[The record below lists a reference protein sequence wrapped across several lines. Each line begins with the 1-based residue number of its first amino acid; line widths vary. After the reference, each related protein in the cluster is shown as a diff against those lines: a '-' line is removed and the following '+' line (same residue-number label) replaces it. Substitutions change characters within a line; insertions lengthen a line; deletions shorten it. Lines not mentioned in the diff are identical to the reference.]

1 MRLFIA
7 EKPSLGR
14 AIAAGLGDAEKR
26 NGYIECGQ
34 NVVTWCFGHLLEMD
48 KPEEYDEKYRTWKK
62 EDLPI
67 LPNSFNASV
76 RKESAAQLKIIGKLL
91 QDAER
96 VVNAGDPDREGQ
108 LLVDEVLEYHNYA
121 GSCER
126 IWLAALDDKSVKKA
140 LSSMTDNN
148 DYIGL
153 RDAARARSQADWLVG
168 INCTRAMTLIGRDAG
183 SHGVL
188 SLGRVQTP
196 TLALVVNRDLV
207 IENFKPHPYF
217 TLHVEILHETG
228 RFTGTFQPLD
238 TQKGLDDQGRLINP
252 DEAFRI
258 KKEVS
263 GQTGKVIESVTE
275 KKKKNPP
282 LPHCLSSLQKAAS
295 SKLGMGAKQVLDAA
309 QALYEKKLTTYPRS
323 DCRYLP
329 EEQFD
334 EAGSVLAVLASLPG
348 LEQVAENT
356 DSSIKSAAYNTKKV
370 TAHHAIIP
378 TGETPSNLSGDESA
392 LYHMIAQSFCIQFY
406 AAMEFEAQK
415 ILTGINNTVW
425 KSTGR
430 KILNPGWTAF
440 IKEEKSDAEKAEKNE
455 EQDLPIVHEG
465 DGITAA
471 DVEIK
476 SKKTK
481 PPARFTEGM
490 LIEAMANIHRFI
502 ENTDAKKTLKE
513 NEGIGTEA
521 TRAGIIETLK
531 ARHLLALQKKNIT
544 STDLGRQLVK
554 MAPEVLTDPVTT
566 AQWESRLS
574 AIADGKESLSGFMTD
589 QTIQVPEL
597 IKAIFALQLD
607 PLPGTHLCP
616 ECGQPLRRQKSKK
629 GSWYWGCFNQQG
641 HAKPVFLNDKNGKP
655 DLTPKKKI
663 EVSKHKCQACG
674 KPLVKRE
681 SKKKGKG
688 GKKNYW
694 WGCSGFPECRQT
706 YFDDNGKPQFKD
718 KKGE

>member
-14 AIAAGLGDAEKR
+14 AIAAGLGQAEKR
-26 NGYIECGQ
+26 NGYIECGPDI
-34 NVVTWCFGHLLEMD
+34 VTWCFGHLLEMD
-48 KPEEYDEKYRTWKK
+48 QPEAYDEKYKAWKK

-67 LPNSFNASV
+67 LPRTFNASV
-76 RKESAAQLKIIGKLL
+76 RKDAAAQMKIIGKLL
-91 QDAER
+91 QDAEC

-148 DYIGL
+148 DYTGL

-168 INCTRAMTLIGRDAG
+168 MNCTRAMTLKGRDAG
-183 SHGVL
+183 SQGVL

-217 TLHVEILHETG
+217 TLHVKILHEAGT
-228 RFTGTFQPLD
+228 FTGTFQPLD
-238 TQKGLDDQGRLINP
+238 TQKGLDDQGRLTNP

-263 GQTGKVIESVTE
+263 GQAGKIIEAVTE

-282 LPHCLSSLQKAAS
+282 LPHCLSSLQKTAS
-295 SKLGMGAKQVLDAA
+295 AKLGMGAKQVLDVA

-329 EEQFD
+329 EEQFQ
-334 EAGSVLAVLASLPG
+334 EAGNILAALANRPG
-348 LEQVAENT
+348 LEQLAENT
-356 DSSIKSAAYNTKKV
+356 DSSIKSAAYDTKKV

-378 TGETPSNLSGDESA
+378 TGETPSSLSDDESA
-392 LYHMIAQSFCIQFY
+392 LYRMIAQSFCIQFY

-430 KILNPGWTAF
+430 TILNPGWTAF
-440 IKEEKSDAEKAEKNE
+440 IREQEDEAAED
-455 EQDLPIVHEG
+455 QILPGVHQN

-471 DVEIK
+471 QVDIK
-476 SKKTK
+476 PQKTK
-481 PPARFTEGM
+481 PPARFTEGT

-502 ENTDAKKTLKE
+502 EDTEAKKTLKE

-531 ARHLLALQKKNIT
+531 ARHLLELQKKNII

-554 MAPEVLTDPVTT
+554 MAPGILIDPVTT

-589 QTIQVPEL
+589 QASQVPEL
-597 IKAIFALQLD
+597 VRAIFALQLA

-616 ECGQPLRRQKSKK
+616 ECGRPLRRQKSQK
-629 GSWYWGCFNQQG
+629 GSWYWGCFNQDG
-641 HAKPVFLNDKNGKP
+641 HATPVFLNDKNGKP

-663 EVSKHKCQACG
+663 ELSEHKCRACG

-681 SKKKGKG
+681 SEKKAKG

-694 WGCSGFPECRQT
+694 WGCSGFPECKER
-706 YFDDNGKPQFKD
+706 YFDDNGKPRFNN
-718 KKGE
+718 KGE

>member
-14 AIAAGLGDAEKR
+14 AIAAGLGEAEKR
-26 NGYIECGQ
+26 NGYIECGPDI
-34 NVVTWCFGHLLEMD
+34 VTWCFGHLLEMD
-48 KPEEYDEKYRTWKK
+48 QPEAYDEKYKAWKK

-67 LPNSFNASV
+67 LPNAFNASV
-76 RKESAAQLKIIGKLL
+76 RKDAAAQMKIIGKLL
-91 QDAER
+91 QDAEC

-108 LLVDEVLEYHNYA
+108 LLVDEVLEYHDYA

-148 DYIGL
+148 DYTGL

-168 INCTRAMTLIGRDAG
+168 MNCTRAMTLVGRDAG
-183 SHGVL
+183 NQGVL

-196 TLALVVNRDLV
+196 TLALVVNRDLA

-217 TLHVEILHETG
+217 SHHVEILHDAGT
-228 RFTGTFQPLD
+228 FTGTFQPLD

-263 GQTGKVIESVTE
+263 GQAGKIIEAVTE

-295 SKLGMGAKQVLDAA
+295 AKLGMGAKQVLDVA

-329 EEQFD
+329 DEQFD
-334 EAGSVLAVLASLPG
+334 EAGSVLAALANLPV
-348 LEQVAENT
+348 LEQIAGNT
-356 DSSIKSAAYNTKKV
+356 DCLIKSAAYDTKKV

-378 TGETPSNLSGDESA
+378 TGETPSNLSDDESA
-392 LYHMIAQSFCIQFY
+392 LYRMIAQSFCIQFY

-430 KILNPGWTAF
+430 TILNPGWTAF
-440 IKEEKSDAEKAEKNE
+440 IREQEDEDAED
-455 EQDLPIVHEG
+455 QVLPGVHQN

-471 DVEIK
+471 QVDIK
-476 SKKTK
+476 SQKTK
-481 PPARFTEGM
+481 PPARFTEGT

-502 ENTDAKKTLKE
+502 EDAEAKKTLKE

-531 ARHLLALQKKNIT
+531 ARHLLELQKKNII

-566 AQWESRLS
+566 AKWESRLS

-597 IKAIFALQLD
+597 VKAIFALQLA

-616 ECGQPLRRQKSKK
+616 ECGRPLRRQKSQK
-629 GSWYWGCFNQQG
+629 GSWYWGCFNQDG
-641 HAKPVFLNDKNGKP
+641 HATPVFLNDKNGKP

-663 EVSKHKCQACG
+663 ELSEHKCRACG

-681 SKKKGKG
+681 SEKKAKG

-694 WGCSGFPECRQT
+694 WGCSGFPECKER
-706 YFDDNGKPQFKD
+706 YFDDNGKPRFNN
-718 KKGE
+718 KGE

>member
-1 MRLFIA
+1 MKLFIA

-34 NVVTWCFGHLLEMD
+34 NVVTWCFGHLLEMNQ
-48 KPEEYDEKYRTWKK
+48 PEAYDERYKVWKK

-67 LPNSFNASV
+67 LPNFFQTSV
-76 RKESAAQLKIIGKLL
+76 RKDAAAQMKIIGKLL
-91 QDAER
+91 RDAES

-108 LLVDEVLEYHNYA
+108 LLVDEVLEYHDYT

-140 LSSMTDNN
+140 LASMTGNN
-148 DYIGL
+148 DYTGL

-168 INCTRAMTLIGRDAG
+168 MNCTRAMTLKGRDAG
-183 SHGVL
+183 SQGVL

-196 TLALVVNRDLV
+196 TLALVVNRDLA

-217 TLHVEILHETG
+217 TLHVEILHEAGT
-228 RFTGTFQPLD
+228 FTGTFQPLD

-252 DEAFRI
+252 DETYRI

-263 GQTGKVIESVTE
+263 GQAGKIIEAVTE

-295 SKLGMGAKQVLDAA
+295 SKLGMGAKQVLDVA

-334 EAGSVLAVLASLPG
+334 EAGSVLTVLSNLPG

-378 TGETPSNLSGDESA
+378 TGEIPSNLSADESA
-392 LYHMIAQSFCIQFY
+392 LYRMIAQSFCIQFY

-415 ILTGINNTVW
+415 ILTGINHTVW

-440 IKEEKSDAEKAEKNE
+440 IKE
-455 EQDLPIVHEG
+455 QDDETASNQVLPEVHQ
-465 DGITAA
+465 DDDITAA
-471 DVEIK
+471 QVDIK
-476 SKKTK
+476 SQKTK
-481 PPARFTEGM
+481 PPARFTEGT
-490 LIEAMANIHRFI
+490 LIEAMANVHKFI
-502 ENTDAKKTLKE
+502 EDTEAKKTLKE

-531 ARHLLALQKKNIT
+531 ARQLLELQQKNII

-554 MAPEVLTDPVTT
+554 MAPGVLTDPVTT

-589 QTIQVPEL
+589 QTNQVPEL
-597 IKAIFALQLD
+597 VKAIFALQLETFAGN
-607 PLPGTHLCP
+607 PSLPGMRPTLTQAKKQKRVVVL
-616 ECGQPLRRQKSKK
+616 GVFQP
-629 GSWYWGCFNQQG
+629 GG
-641 HAKPVFLNDKNGKP
+641 A
-655 DLTPKKKI
+655 
-663 EVSKHKCQACG
+663 CQTCI
-674 KPLVKRE
+674 
-681 SKKKGKG
+681 
-688 GKKNYW
+688 
-694 WGCSGFPECRQT
+694 
-706 YFDDNGKPQFKD
+706 PQ
-718 KKGE
+718 

>member
-14 AIAAGLGDAEKR
+14 AIAHGLG
-26 NGYIECGQ
+26 GGQSIHGCIECGQ
-34 NVVTWCFGHLLEMD
+34 DIVTWCFGHLLEMD
-48 KPEEYDEKYRTWKK
+48 KPESYDEKYKVWKK

-67 LPNSFNASV
+67 LPNFFNASV

-121 GSCER
+121 GSCQR

-140 LSSMTDNN
+140 LASMTDNN

-168 INCTRAMTLIGRDAG
+168 MNCTRAMTLVGRDAG
-183 SHGVL
+183 SQGVL

-196 TLALVVNRDLV
+196 TLALVVNRDLA

-217 TLHVEILHETG
+217 TLHVEIIHDAG
-228 RFTGTFQPLD
+228 SFTGTFQPLD

-263 GQTGKVIESVTE
+263 GQAGKIIEAVTE

-295 SKLGMGAKQVLDAA
+295 AKLGMGAKQVLDVA

-329 EEQFD
+329 DEQFQ
-334 EAGSVLAVLASLPG
+334 EAGNILAALANLPG
-348 LEQVAENT
+348 LEQLAENT
-356 DSSIKSAAYNTKKV
+356 DSSIKSAAYDTKKV

-378 TGETPSNLSGDESA
+378 TGETPSTLSDDESA
-392 LYHMIAQSFCIQFY
+392 LYRMIAQSFCIQFY

-430 KILNPGWTAF
+430 TILNPGWTAF
-440 IKEEKSDAEKAEKNE
+440 IREQEDEAAED
-455 EQDLPIVHEG
+455 QVLPGVHQN
-465 DGITAA
+465 DNVTAA
-471 DVEIK
+471 QVDIK
-476 SKKTK
+476 SQKTK
-481 PPARFTEGM
+481 PPARFTEGT

-502 ENTDAKKTLKE
+502 EDAEAKKTLKE

-531 ARHLLALQKKNIT
+531 ARHLLELQKKNII

-566 AQWESRLS
+566 AKWESRLS

-597 IKAIFALQLD
+597 VKAIFGLQLA

-616 ECGQPLRRQKSKK
+616 ECGRPLRRQKSQK
-629 GSWYWGCFNQQG
+629 GSWYWGCFNQDG
-641 HAKPVFLNDKNGKP
+641 HATPVFLNDKNGKP

-663 EVSKHKCQACG
+663 ELSEHKCRACG

-688 GKKNYW
+688 GRKNYW
-694 WGCSGFPECRQT
+694 WGCSGFPECKER
-706 YFDDNGKPQFKD
+706 YFDDNGKPRFNN
-718 KKGE
+718 KGE

>member
-14 AIAAGLGDAEKR
+14 AIAAGLGNVEKR

-34 NVVTWCFGHLLEMD
+34 NIVTWCFGHLLEMD
-48 KPEEYDEKYRTWKK
+48 QPEAYDEKYKAWKK

-67 LPNSFNASV
+67 LPGTFNASV
-76 RKESAAQLKIIGKLL
+76 RKDAAAQMKIIGRLL
-91 QDAER
+91 RDAES

-140 LSSMTDNN
+140 LSSMTNNN
-148 DYIGL
+148 DYTGL

-168 INCTRAMTLIGRDAG
+168 MNCTRAMTLKGRDAG
-183 SHGVL
+183 SQGVL

-196 TLALVVNRDLV
+196 TLALVVNRDLA

-217 TLHVEILHETG
+217 TLHVEILHDAGT
-228 RFTGTFQPLD
+228 FTGTFQPFD
-238 TQKGLDDQGRLINP
+238 TQKGIDDQGRLIDI
-252 DEAFRI
+252 DEAHRI

-263 GQTGKVIESVTE
+263 GQPGKILEAHKE
-275 KKKKNPP
+275 KKKKKPP

-295 SKLGMGAKQVLDAA
+295 SKLGMGAKKVLDVA

-329 EEQFD
+329 EEQFQ
-334 EAGSVLAVLASLPG
+334 EAGNILTALSNLPG
-348 LEQVAENT
+348 LEQIAENA
-356 DSSIKSAAYNTKKV
+356 DSSIKGAVYNTKKI

-378 TGETPSNLSGDESA
+378 TGEIPSNLSDDESL
-392 LYHMIAQSFCIQFY
+392 LYLMVAQSFCIQFY
-406 AAMEFEAQK
+406 ADMEFEAQK
-415 ILTGINNTVW
+415 ILTGINHTVW

-430 KILNPGWTAF
+430 TILNPGWTAF
-440 IKEEKSDAEKAEKNE
+440 MKEGKSDAENSE
-455 EQDLPIVHEG
+455 EQALPDVHDG
-465 DGITAA
+465 DGITSGE
-471 DVEIK
+471 VEIK

-481 PPARFTEGM
+481 PPARFTEGT
-490 LIEAMANIHRFI
+490 LIEAMANVHRFI
-502 ENTDAKKTLKE
+502 GDPEAKKTLKE

-531 ARHLLALQKKNIT
+531 ARQLLELQKKNII
-544 STDLGRQLVK
+544 STDLGRKLVK
-554 MAPEVLTDPVTT
+554 MAPGILTDPVTT

-574 AIADGKESLSGFMTD
+574 AIADGNESLSGFMTD

-597 IKAIFALQLD
+597 VKAIFALQLK

-616 ECGQPLRRQKSKK
+616 ECGQPLRRQKNKK
-629 GSWYWGCFNQQG
+629 GGWYWGCFNQEG
-641 HAKPVFLNDKNGKP
+641 HARPVFLNDKNGKP
-655 DLTPKKKI
+655 DFTPKKKK
-663 EVSKHKCQACG
+663 ELSEHKCQACG

-681 SKKKGKG
+681 AKKKGKG
-688 GKKNYW
+688 GKKQYW
-694 WGCSGFPECRQT
+694 WGCSGFPNCRET
-706 YFDDNGKPQFKD
+706 YFDNNGKPKFK
-718 KKGE
+718 ETV

>member
-14 AIAAGLGDAEKR
+14 AIAAGLGEAEKR
-26 NGYIECGQ
+26 NGYIECGPDI
-34 NVVTWCFGHLLEMD
+34 VTWCFGHLLEMD
-48 KPEEYDEKYRTWKK
+48 QPEAYDEKYKAWKK

-67 LPNSFNASV
+67 LPNAFNASV
-76 RKESAAQLKIIGKLL
+76 RKDAAAQMKIIGKLL
-91 QDAER
+91 QDAEC

-108 LLVDEVLEYHNYA
+108 LLVDEVLEYHDYA
-121 GSCER
+121 GSCQR

-148 DYIGL
+148 DYTGL

-168 INCTRAMTLIGRDAG
+168 MNCTRAMTLVGRDAG
-183 SHGVL
+183 NQGVL

-196 TLALVVNRDLV
+196 TLALVVNRDLA

-217 TLHVEILHETG
+217 TLHVEILHEAGT
-228 RFTGTFQPLD
+228 FTGTFQPLD

-263 GQTGKVIESVTE
+263 GQAGKIIEAVTE

-295 SKLGMGAKQVLDAA
+295 AKLGMGAKQVLDVA

-334 EAGSVLAVLASLPG
+334 EAGRVFAVLTNVSG
-348 LEQVAENT
+348 LEQIAGNT
-356 DSSIKSAAYNTKKV
+356 DCSIKSAAYDTKKV

-378 TGETPSNLSGDESA
+378 TGETPSNLSDDESA
-392 LYHMIAQSFCIQFY
+392 LYRMIAQSFCIQFY

-430 KILNPGWTAF
+430 TILNPGWTAF
-440 IKEEKSDAEKAEKNE
+440 IREQEDEDAED
-455 EQDLPIVHEG
+455 QVLPGVHQN

-471 DVEIK
+471 QVDIK
-476 SKKTK
+476 SQKTK
-481 PPARFTEGM
+481 PPARFTEGT

-502 ENTDAKKTLKE
+502 EDAEAKKTLKE

-531 ARHLLALQKKNIT
+531 ARHLLELQKKNII

-566 AQWESRLS
+566 AKWESRLS

-589 QTIQVPEL
+589 QSIQVPEL
-597 IKAIFALQLD
+597 VKAIFALQLA

-616 ECGQPLRRQKSKK
+616 ECGRPLCRQKNPK
-629 GSWYWGCFNQQG
+629 GSWYWGCFNQDG
-641 HAKPVFLNDKNGKP
+641 HATPVFLNDKNGKP

-663 EVSKHKCQACG
+663 ELSEHKCRACG

-681 SKKKGKG
+681 SEKKAKG

-694 WGCSGFPECRQT
+694 WGCSGFPECKER
-706 YFDDNGKPQFKD
+706 YFDDNGKPRFNN
-718 KKGE
+718 KGE

>member
-1 MRLFIA
+1 MKLFIA

-34 NVVTWCFGHLLEMD
+34 NVVTWCFGHLLEMNQ
-48 KPEEYDEKYRTWKK
+48 PEAYDEKYRVWKK

-67 LPNSFNASV
+67 LPNFFQTSV
-76 RKESAAQLKIIGKLL
+76 RKDAAAQMKIIGKLL
-91 QDAER
+91 RDAES

-108 LLVDEVLEYHNYA
+108 LLVDEVLEYHDYA
-121 GSCER
+121 GFCER

-140 LSSMTDNN
+140 LASMTGNN
-148 DYIGL
+148 DYTGL

-168 INCTRAMTLIGRDAG
+168 MNCTRAMTLKGRDAG
-183 SHGVL
+183 SQGVL

-196 TLALVVNRDLV
+196 TLALVVNRDLA

-217 TLHVEILHETG
+217 TLHVEILHEAGT
-228 RFTGTFQPLD
+228 FTGTFQPLD

-252 DEAFRI
+252 DETYRI

-263 GQTGKVIESVTE
+263 GQAGKIIEAVTE

-295 SKLGMGAKQVLDAA
+295 SKLGMGAKQVLDVA

-334 EAGSVLAVLASLPG
+334 EARSVLTALSNLPG
-348 LEQVAENT
+348 LEQLAENT

-378 TGETPSNLSGDESA
+378 TGEIPSNLSADESA
-392 LYHMIAQSFCIQFY
+392 LYRMIAQSFCIQFY

-415 ILTGINNTVW
+415 ILTGINHTVW

-440 IKEEKSDAEKAEKNE
+440 IKE
-455 EQDLPIVHEG
+455 QDDKTPGNQALPEVHQ
-465 DGITAA
+465 DDDITAA
-471 DVEIK
+471 QVDIK
-476 SKKTK
+476 SQKTK
-481 PPARFTEGM
+481 PPARFTEGT
-490 LIEAMANIHRFI
+490 LIEAMANVHKFI
-502 ENTDAKKTLKE
+502 EDTEAKKTLKE

-531 ARHLLALQKKNIT
+531 ARHLLELQKKNII

-554 MAPEVLTDPVTT
+554 MAPGVLTDPVTT

-574 AIADGKESLSGFMTD
+574 AIADDKESLSGFMKD
-589 QTIQVPEL
+589 QTNQVPEL
-597 IKAIFALQLD
+597 VKAIFALQLA

-629 GSWYWGCFNQQG
+629 GSWYWGCFNQKG

-663 EVSKHKCQACG
+663 ELSEHKCQACG

-688 GKKNYW
+688 GKTNYW

-706 YFDDNGKPQFKD
+706 YFDDNGKPRFKD

>member
-14 AIAAGLGDAEKR
+14 AIAAGLGEAEKR
-26 NGYIECGQ
+26 NGYIECGPDI
-34 NVVTWCFGHLLEMD
+34 VTWCFGHLLEMD
-48 KPEEYDEKYRTWKK
+48 QPEAYDEKYKTWKK

-67 LPNSFNASV
+67 LPNAFNASV
-76 RKESAAQLKIIGKLL
+76 RKDAAAQMKIIGKLL
-91 QDAER
+91 QDAEC

-108 LLVDEVLEYHNYA
+108 LLVDEVLEYHDYA
-121 GSCER
+121 GSCQR

-148 DYIGL
+148 DYTGL

-168 INCTRAMTLIGRDAG
+168 MNCTRAMTLKGRDAG
-183 SHGVL
+183 NQGVL

-207 IENFKPHPYF
+207 VENFKPHPYF
-217 TLHVEILHETG
+217 SLYVEIIHDAG
-228 RFTGTFQPLD
+228 SFTGTFQPLD
-238 TQKGLDDQGRLINP
+238 IQKGLDDQGRLINP

-263 GQTGKVIESVTE
+263 GQAGKIIEAVTE

-295 SKLGMGAKQVLDAA
+295 AKLGMGAKQVLDVA

-334 EAGSVLAVLASLPG
+334 EAGSVLAALANLPG
-348 LEQVAENT
+348 LEQLAENT
-356 DSSIKSAAYNTKKV
+356 DSSIKSAAYDTKKV

-378 TGETPSNLSGDESA
+378 TGETPSNLSDDEYA
-392 LYHMIAQSFCIQFY
+392 LYRMIAQSFCIQFY

-430 KILNPGWTAF
+430 TILNPGWTAF
-440 IKEEKSDAEKAEKNE
+440 IREQEDEDAED
-455 EQDLPIVHEG
+455 QVLPGVHQN

-471 DVEIK
+471 QVDIK
-476 SKKTK
+476 SQKTK
-481 PPARFTEGM
+481 PPARFTEGT

-502 ENTDAKKTLKE
+502 EDAEAKKTLKE

-531 ARHLLALQKKNIT
+531 ARHLLELQKKNII

-566 AQWESRLS
+566 AKWESRLS

-597 IKAIFALQLD
+597 VKAIFALQLN
-607 PLPGTHLCP
+607 PLPGTHFCP
-616 ECGQPLRRQKSKK
+616 ECGRPLRRQKSQK
-629 GSWYWGCFNQQG
+629 GSWYWGCFNQDG
-641 HAKPVFLNDKNGKP
+641 HATPVFLNDKNGKP
-655 DLTPKKKI
+655 DLTPKKEI
-663 EVSKHKCQACG
+663 ELSEHKCQACG

-688 GKKNYW
+688 GRKNYW
-694 WGCSGFPECRQT
+694 WGCSGFPECKER
-706 YFDDNGKPQFKD
+706 YFDDNGKPRFNN
-718 KKGE
+718 KGE

>member
-1 MRLFIA
+1 MKLFIA

-26 NGYIECGQ
+26 NGYIECGS

-48 KPEEYDEKYRTWKK
+48 QPEAYDEKYKAWKK

-67 LPNSFNASV
+67 LPDAFNASI
-76 RKESAAQLKIIGKLL
+76 RKDAAAQMKIIGRLL
-91 QDAER
+91 KDAEM

-126 IWLAALDDKSVKKA
+126 IWLSALDDKSVKKA

-148 DYIGL
+148 DYTGL

-168 INCTRAMTLIGRDAG
+168 MNCTRAMTLKGRDAG
-183 SHGVL
+183 SQGVL

-196 TLALVVNRDLV
+196 TLALVVNRDLA

-217 TLHVEILHETG
+217 ILHVEILHEAG
-228 RFTGTFQPLD
+228 PFTGTFQPLD
-238 TQKGLDDQGRLINP
+238 TQKGLDDQGRLISP
-252 DEAFRI
+252 DEAYRI

-263 GQTGKVIESVTE
+263 GQAGKILEAHKE

-295 SKLGMGAKQVLDAA
+295 SMLGMGAKQVLDVA

-334 EAGSVLAVLASLPG
+334 EAGSVLSVLANLHG
-348 LEQVAENT
+348 LEQIAGNT
-356 DSSIKSAAYNTKKV
+356 DCSIKSAAYNTKKV

-378 TGETPSNLSGDESA
+378 TGEIPSNLSDDESA
-392 LYHMIAQSFCIQFY
+392 LYRMIAQSFCIQFY
-406 AAMEFEAQK
+406 AAMEYEAQK
-415 ILTGINNTVW
+415 ILTGINHTVW

-430 KILNPGWTAF
+430 TILNPGWTAF
-440 IKEEKSDAEKAEKNE
+440 IKEEKSDAENSE
-455 EQDLPIVHEG
+455 EQTLPNVHE
-465 DGITAA
+465 DDDITAS
-471 DVEIK
+471 DIDIK
-476 SKKTK
+476 SQKTK
-481 PPARFTEGM
+481 PPARFTEGT

-502 ENTDAKKTLKE
+502 EDPEAKKTLKE

-531 ARHLLALQKKNIT
+531 ARQLLELQKKNIL

-554 MAPEVLTDPVTT
+554 MAPGILTDPVTT

-574 AIADGKESLSGFMTD
+574 AIADGSESLSGFMMD
-589 QTIQVPEL
+589 QTTQVPEL
-597 IKAIFALQLD
+597 VKAIFALQLD

-616 ECGQPLRRQKSKK
+616 ECGRPLRRQKSKK
-629 GSWYWGCFNQQG
+629 GSWYWACFNQDG

-655 DLTPKKKI
+655 DLTPKKEI
-663 EVSKHKCQACG
+663 ELSEHKCRACG

-694 WGCSGFPECRQT
+694 WGCSGFPECKQM
-706 YFDDNGKPQFKD
+706 YFDNNGKPQFTD

>member
-14 AIAAGLGDAEKR
+14 AIAQGLGGGQSG
-26 NGYIECGQ
+26 NGCIECGQ
-34 NVVTWCFGHLLEMD
+34 DVVTWCFGHLLEMD
-48 KPEEYDEKYRTWKK
+48 KPELYDEKYKVWKK

-67 LPNSFNASV
+67 LPHSFHASV
-76 RKESAAQLKIIGKLL
+76 RKKSAAQLKIIGKLL
-91 QDAER
+91 QDAEC

-108 LLVDEVLEYHNYA
+108 LLIDEVLEYHDYA

-126 IWLAALDDKSVKKA
+126 IWLAALDDKSVQKA
-140 LSSMTDNN
+140 LVSMADNN
-148 DYIGL
+148 NYTGL

-168 INCTRAMTLIGRDAG
+168 MNCTRAMTLKGRDAG
-183 SHGVL
+183 SQGVL

-217 TLHVEILHETG
+217 TLHVEILHDAGT
-228 RFTGTFQPLD
+228 FTGTFQPLD
-238 TQKGLDDQGRLINP
+238 TQKGLDDQGRLISP
-252 DEAFRI
+252 DEAYRI
-258 KKEVS
+258 KKEIS
-263 GQTGKVIESVTE
+263 GQAGKIIESVTE

-295 SKLGMGAKQVLDAA
+295 SKLGMGAKQVLDVA

-334 EAGSVLAVLASLPG
+334 DAGSVLAVLAHLPG

-378 TGETPSNLSGDESA
+378 TGEIPSSLSADESA
-392 LYHMIAQSFCIQFY
+392 LYRMIAHSFCIQFY

-415 ILTGINNTVW
+415 ILTGINHTVW

-440 IKEEKSDAEKAEKNE
+440 IKE
-455 EQDLPIVHEG
+455 QDDEIPGNQVLPEVHQ
-465 DGITAA
+465 DDDITAA
-471 DVEIK
+471 QVDIK
-476 SKKTK
+476 SQKTK
-481 PPARFTEGM
+481 PPARFTEGT
-490 LIEAMANIHRFI
+490 LIEAMANVHKFI
-502 ENTDAKKTLKE
+502 EDTEAKKTLKE

-531 ARHLLALQKKNIT
+531 ARQLLERQKKNII
-544 STDLGRQLVK
+544 STDLGRKLVK
-554 MAPEVLTDPVTT
+554 MAPGVLTDPVTT
-566 AQWESRLS
+566 VQWESRLS
-574 AIADGKESLSGFMTD
+574 AIADGEESLSGFMTD
-589 QTIQVPEL
+589 QTNQVPEL
-597 IKAIFALQLD
+597 VKAILGLQIQ

-663 EVSKHKCQACG
+663 ELSEHKCRACG

-688 GKKNYW
+688 GKKQYW
-694 WGCSGFPECRQT
+694 WGCSGFPECRET
-706 YFDDNGKPQFKD
+706 YFDNNGKPKFK
-718 KKGE
+718 ENF

>member
-14 AIAAGLGDAEKR
+14 AIAAGLGEAEKR
-26 NGYIECGQ
+26 NGYIECGPDI
-34 NVVTWCFGHLLEMD
+34 VTWCFGHLLEMD
-48 KPEEYDEKYRTWKK
+48 QPEAYDEKYKTWKK

-67 LPNSFNASV
+67 LPNAFNASV
-76 RKESAAQLKIIGKLL
+76 RKDAAAQMKIIGKLL
-91 QDAER
+91 QDAEC

-108 LLVDEVLEYHNYA
+108 LLVDEVLEYHDYA
-121 GSCER
+121 GSCQR

-148 DYIGL
+148 DYTGL

-168 INCTRAMTLIGRDAG
+168 MNCTRAMTLVGRDAG
-183 SHGVL
+183 SQGVL

-217 TLHVEILHETG
+217 SLHVEILHDAGT
-228 RFTGTFQPLD
+228 FTGTFQPLD
-238 TQKGLDDQGRLINP
+238 IQKGLDDQGRLINP

-263 GQTGKVIESVTE
+263 GQAGKIIEAVTE

-295 SKLGMGAKQVLDAA
+295 AKLGMGAKQVLDVA
-309 QALYEKKLTTYPRS
+309 QALYEKKLSTYPRS

-329 EEQFD
+329 DEQFQ
-334 EAGSVLAVLASLPG
+334 EAGNILAALANLPG
-348 LEQVAENT
+348 LEQLAENT
-356 DSSIKSAAYNTKKV
+356 DSSIKSAAYDTKKV

-378 TGETPSNLSGDESA
+378 TGETPSNLSDDESA
-392 LYHMIAQSFCIQFY
+392 LYRMIAQSFCIQFY

-430 KILNPGWTAF
+430 TILNPGWTAF
-440 IKEEKSDAEKAEKNE
+440 IREQEDEDAED
-455 EQDLPIVHEG
+455 QVLPGVHQN

-471 DVEIK
+471 QVDIK
-476 SKKTK
+476 SQKTK
-481 PPARFTEGM
+481 PPARFTEGT

-502 ENTDAKKTLKE
+502 EDAEAKKTLKE

-531 ARHLLALQKKNIT
+531 ARHLLELQKKNII

-566 AQWESRLS
+566 AKWESRLS

-589 QTIQVPEL
+589 QSIQVPEL
-597 IKAIFALQLD
+597 VKAIFALQLA

-616 ECGQPLRRQKSKK
+616 ECGRPLRRQKSQK
-629 GSWYWGCFNQQG
+629 GSWYWGCFNQDG
-641 HAKPVFLNDKNGKP
+641 HATPVFLNDKNGKP
-655 DLTPKKKI
+655 DLTPKKEI
-663 EVSKHKCQACG
+663 ELSEHKCRACG

-688 GKKNYW
+688 GRKNYW
-694 WGCSGFPECRQT
+694 WGCSGFPECKER
-706 YFDDNGKPQFKD
+706 YFDDNGKPRFNN
-718 KKGE
+718 KGE

>member
-1 MRLFIA
+1 MKLFIA

-14 AIAAGLGDAEKR
+14 AIAQGLGGGHSG
-26 NGYIECGQ
+26 NGCIECGQ
-34 NVVTWCFGHLLEMD
+34 DIVTWCFGHLLEMD
-48 KPEEYDEKYRTWKK
+48 KPESYDEKYKLWKK

-76 RKESAAQLKIIGKLL
+76 RKDAAAQMKIIGKLL
-91 QDAER
+91 QDAEM

-108 LLVDEVLEYHNYA
+108 LLVDEVLEYHDYA
-121 GSCER
+121 GFCER

-140 LSSMTDNN
+140 LTSMTDNS
-148 DYIGL
+148 DYTGL
-153 RDAARARSQADWLVG
+153 RDAARARAQADWLVG
-168 INCTRAMTLIGRDAG
+168 MNCTRAMTLKGRDAG
-183 SHGVL
+183 SQGVL

-196 TLALVVNRDLV
+196 TLALVVNRDLA

-217 TLHVEILHETG
+217 TLHVEILHEAG
-228 RFTGTFQPLD
+228 SFTGTFQPLD

-252 DEAFRI
+252 DEAYRL

-263 GQTGKVIESVTE
+263 SQTGKILEAYKE

-295 SKLGMGAKQVLDAA
+295 SKLGMGAKQVLDVA

-334 EAGSVLAVLASLPG
+334 EADSVLAALANVSG
-348 LEQVAENT
+348 FEQIAGNT
-356 DSSIKSAAYNTKKV
+356 DCSIKSAAYNTKKV

-378 TGETPSNLSGDESA
+378 TGETPSNLSADESA
-392 LYHMIAQSFCIQFY
+392 LYRMIAQIFCIQFY
-406 AAMEFEAQK
+406 AAMEYEAQK
-415 ILTGINNTVW
+415 ILTGINHTVW

-430 KILNPGWTAF
+430 NILNSGWTAF
-440 IKEEKSDAEKAEKNE
+440 IREQEDETAED
-455 EQDLPIVHEG
+455 QILPEVHQN
-465 DGITAA
+465 DGITAGQV
-471 DVEIK
+471 DIK
-476 SKKTK
+476 SQKTK
-481 PPARFTEGM
+481 PPARFTEGT

-502 ENTDAKKTLKE
+502 EDTEAKKTLKE

-531 ARHLLALQKKNIT
+531 ARQLIELQKKKII

-574 AIADGKESLSGFMTD
+574 GIADGNESLSAFMTD
-589 QTIQVPEL
+589 QTTQVPKL
-597 IKAIFALQLD
+597 VKAIFDLQLD

-616 ECGQPLRRQKSKK
+616 ECDRPLHRQKSKK
-629 GSWYWGCFNQQG
+629 GAWYWACFNQDG

-663 EVSKHKCQACG
+663 ELSEHKCRACG

-688 GKKNYW
+688 GKNNYW
-694 WGCSGFPECRQT
+694 WGCSGFPKCKQT
-706 YFDDNGKPQFKD
+706 YFDDNGKPQFTE
-718 KKGE
+718 KKENNNGF

>member
-14 AIAAGLGDAEKR
+14 AIAAGLGEAEKR
-26 NGYIECGQ
+26 NGYIECGPDI
-34 NVVTWCFGHLLEMD
+34 VTWCFGHLLEMD
-48 KPEEYDEKYRTWKK
+48 QPEAYDEKYKAWKK

-67 LPNSFNASV
+67 LPNAFNASV
-76 RKESAAQLKIIGKLL
+76 RKDAAAQMKIIGKLL
-91 QDAER
+91 QDAEC

-108 LLVDEVLEYHNYA
+108 LLVDEVLEYHDYA
-121 GSCER
+121 GSCQR

-148 DYIGL
+148 NYTGL

-168 INCTRAMTLIGRDAG
+168 MNCTRAMTLKGRDAG
-183 SHGVL
+183 SQGVL

-217 TLHVEILHETG
+217 TLHVEILHEACT
-228 RFTGTFQPLD
+228 FTGTFQPLD

-263 GQTGKVIESVTE
+263 GQAGKIIEAVTE

-295 SKLGMGAKQVLDAA
+295 AKLGMGAKQVLDVA

-329 EEQFD
+329 DEQFQ
-334 EAGSVLAVLASLPG
+334 EAGNILAALANLPG
-348 LEQVAENT
+348 LEQIAENT
-356 DSSIKSAAYNTKKV
+356 DCLIKSAAYDTKKV

-378 TGETPSNLSGDESA
+378 TGETPSNLSDDESV
-392 LYHMIAQSFCIQFY
+392 LYRMIAQSFCIQFY

-430 KILNPGWTAF
+430 TILNPGWTAF
-440 IKEEKSDAEKAEKNE
+440 IREQEDEAAED
-455 EQDLPIVHEG
+455 QVLPGVHQN
-465 DGITAA
+465 DNITAA
-471 DVEIK
+471 QVDIK
-476 SKKTK
+476 SQKTK
-481 PPARFTEGM
+481 PPARFTEGT

-502 ENTDAKKTLKE
+502 EDTEAKKTLKE

-531 ARHLLALQKKNIT
+531 ARHLLELQKKNII

-566 AQWESRLS
+566 AKWESRLS

-597 IKAIFALQLD
+597 VKAIFALQLN

-616 ECGQPLRRQKSKK
+616 ECGRPLRRQKSQK
-629 GSWYWGCFNQQG
+629 GSWYWGCFNQDG
-641 HAKPVFLNDKNGKP
+641 HATPVFFNDKNGKP

-663 EVSKHKCQACG
+663 ELSEHKCRACG

-681 SKKKGKG
+681 SEKKGKG
-688 GKKNYW
+688 GRKNYW
-694 WGCSGFPECRQT
+694 WGCSGFPECKER
-706 YFDDNGKPQFKD
+706 YFDDNGKPRFNN
-718 KKGE
+718 KGE

>member
-14 AIAAGLGDAEKR
+14 AIAAGLGDVEKR

-34 NVVTWCFGHLLEMD
+34 NVVTWCFGHLLEMNQ
-48 KPEEYDEKYRTWKK
+48 PEAYDERYKVWKK

-67 LPNSFNASV
+67 LPNFFQTSV
-76 RKESAAQLKIIGKLL
+76 RKDAAAQMKIIGKLL
-91 QDAER
+91 RDAES

-108 LLVDEVLEYHNYA
+108 LLVDEVLEYHDYT

-140 LSSMTDNN
+140 LASMTGNN
-148 DYIGL
+148 DYTGL

-168 INCTRAMTLIGRDAG
+168 MNCTRAMTLKGRDAG
-183 SHGVL
+183 SQGVL

-217 TLHVEILHETG
+217 TLHVEILHEAGT
-228 RFTGTFQPLD
+228 FTGTFQPLD
-238 TQKGLDDQGRLINP
+238 IQKGLDDQGRLISP
-252 DEAFRI
+252 DEAYRI

-263 GQTGKVIESVTE
+263 GQPGKILEAHKE

-295 SKLGMGAKQVLDAA
+295 SKLGMGAKQVLDVA

-334 EAGSVLAVLASLPG
+334 EAGSVLTALSNLPG
-348 LEQVAENT
+348 LEQLAENT

-378 TGETPSNLSGDESA
+378 TGEIPSNLSADESA
-392 LYHMIAQSFCIQFY
+392 LYRMIAQSFCIQFY

-415 ILTGINNTVW
+415 ILTGINHTVW

-440 IKEEKSDAEKAEKNE
+440 IKE
-455 EQDLPIVHEG
+455 QDDESASNQVLPQVHQ
-465 DGITAA
+465 DDDITAA
-471 DVEIK
+471 QVDIK
-476 SKKTK
+476 SQKTK
-481 PPARFTEGM
+481 PPARFTEGT
-490 LIEAMANIHRFI
+490 LIEAMANVHKFI
-502 ENTDAKKTLKE
+502 EDTEAKKTLKE

-531 ARHLLALQKKNIT
+531 ARQLIELQQKNII

-554 MAPEVLTDPVTT
+554 MAPGVLTDPVTT

-574 AIADGKESLSGFMTD
+574 AIAEGKESLSGFMTD

-597 IKAIFALQLD
+597 VKAIFALQLK

-629 GSWYWGCFNQQG
+629 GSWYWGCFNQEG

-663 EVSKHKCQACG
+663 ELSEHKCQACG

-688 GKKNYW
+688 GKTNFW

-706 YFDDNGKPQFKD
+706 YFDDNGKPRFKD

>member
-14 AIAAGLGDAEKR
+14 AIAAGLGEAEKR
-26 NGYIECGQ
+26 NGYIECGPDI
-34 NVVTWCFGHLLEMD
+34 VTWCFGHLLEMD
-48 KPEEYDEKYRTWKK
+48 QPEAYDEKYKTWKK

-67 LPNSFNASV
+67 LPNAFNASV
-76 RKESAAQLKIIGKLL
+76 RKDAAAQMKIIGKLL
-91 QDAER
+91 QDAEC

-108 LLVDEVLEYHNYA
+108 LLVDEVLEYHDYA
-121 GSCER
+121 GSCQR

-148 DYIGL
+148 DYTGL

-168 INCTRAMTLIGRDAG
+168 MNCTRAMTLKGRDACNQ
-183 SHGVL
+183 GVL

-217 TLHVEILHETG
+217 TLHVEILHEAGT
-228 RFTGTFQPLD
+228 FTGTFQPLD

-263 GQTGKVIESVTE
+263 GQAGKIIEAVTE

-295 SKLGMGAKQVLDAA
+295 AKLGMGAKQVLDVA

-334 EAGSVLAVLASLPG
+334 EAGSVFTVLTNVSG
-348 LEQVAENT
+348 LEEIAGNT
-356 DSSIKSAAYNTKKV
+356 DCLIKSAAYDTKKV

-378 TGETPSNLSGDESA
+378 TGETPSNLSDDESA
-392 LYHMIAQSFCIQFY
+392 LYRMIAQSFCIQFY

-430 KILNPGWTAF
+430 TILNPGWTAF
-440 IKEEKSDAEKAEKNE
+440 IREQEDEDAED
-455 EQDLPIVHEG
+455 QVLPGVHQN

-471 DVEIK
+471 QVDIK
-476 SKKTK
+476 SQKTK
-481 PPARFTEGM
+481 PPARFTEGT

-502 ENTDAKKTLKE
+502 EDAEAKKTLKE

-531 ARHLLALQKKNIT
+531 ARHLLELQKKNII

-566 AQWESRLS
+566 AKWESRLS

-589 QTIQVPEL
+589 QSIQVPEL
-597 IKAIFALQLD
+597 VKAIFALQLA

-616 ECGQPLRRQKSKK
+616 ECGRPLRRQKSQK
-629 GSWYWGCFNQQG
+629 GSWYWGCFNQDG
-641 HAKPVFLNDKNGKP
+641 HATPVFLNDKNGKP

-663 EVSKHKCQACG
+663 ELSEHKCRACG

-681 SKKKGKG
+681 SEKKAKG

-694 WGCSGFPECRQT
+694 WGCSGFPECKER
-706 YFDDNGKPQFKD
+706 YFDDNGKPRFNN
-718 KKGE
+718 KGE

>member
-14 AIAAGLGDAEKR
+14 AIAAGLGGAEKR

-34 NVVTWCFGHLLEMD
+34 NFVTWCFGHLLEMD
-48 KPEEYDEKYRTWKK
+48 QPEEYDEKYRTWKK

-67 LPNSFNASV
+67 LPDTFQRSV
-76 RKESAAQLKIIGKLL
+76 RKNAASQMKIIGKLL
-91 QDAER
+91 QDAES

-108 LLVDEVLEYHNYA
+108 LLVDEVLEHHNYA
-121 GSCER
+121 GFCER

-140 LSSMTDNN
+140 LASMTDNN
-148 DYIGL
+148 DYTGL

-168 INCTRAMTLIGRDAG
+168 MNCTRAMTLKGRDAG
-183 SHGVL
+183 SQGVL

-217 TLHVEILHETG
+217 TLHVEIFHEA
-228 RFTGTFQPLD
+228 GTFNGIFQPID

-252 DEAFRI
+252 NEAYRI

-263 GQTGKVIESVTE
+263 GQAGKIIEAVIE
-275 KKKKNPP
+275 KKKKSPP

-295 SKLGMGAKQVLDAA
+295 AKLGMGAKRVLDVA

-334 EAGSVLAVLASLPG
+334 EAGSVLAVLANLPG
-348 LEQVAENT
+348 LEQVAGNT

-378 TGETPSNLSGDESA
+378 TGETPSNLSDDESA
-392 LYHMIAQSFCIQFY
+392 LYRMIAQSFCIQFY
-406 AAMEFEAQK
+406 AAMEYEAQK

-425 KSTGR
+425 KSSGR

-440 IKEEKSDAEKAEKNE
+440 IKEQNSETTGD
-455 EQDLPIVHEG
+455 QVLPEVLQN
-465 DGITAA
+465 DSITVAQV
-471 DVEIK
+471 DIK
-476 SKKTK
+476 SQKTK
-481 PPARFTEGM
+481 PPARFTEGT

-502 ENTDAKKTLKE
+502 EDTEAQKTLKE

-531 ARHLLALQKKNIT
+531 TRQLLELQKKNII
-544 STDLGRQLVK
+544 STDLGRQLIK
-554 MAPEVLTDPVTT
+554 TAPGVLTDPVTT

-574 AIADGKESLSGFMTD
+574 AIADGKESLSGFMID

-597 IKAIFALQLD
+597 VKAIFDLQLN

-616 ECGQPLRRQKSKK
+616 ECGQPLRRQKNKK
-629 GSWYWGCFNQQG
+629 GAWYWGCFNQQG

-655 DLTPKKKI
+655 DLTPKEKI
-663 EVSKHKCQACG
+663 ELSENKCQACG

-681 SKKKGKG
+681 AKKKGKG
-688 GKKNYW
+688 GKKNI
-694 WGCSGFPECRQT
+694 GGAVQAFPIAGKHILTITGNPNLRRKFNESG
-706 YFDDNGKPQFKD
+706 
-718 KKGE
+718 

>member
-14 AIAAGLGDAEKR
+14 AIAAGLGEAEKR
-26 NGYIECGQ
+26 NGYIECGPDI
-34 NVVTWCFGHLLEMD
+34 VTWCFGHLLEMD
-48 KPEEYDEKYRTWKK
+48 QPEAYDEKYKAWKK

-67 LPNSFNASV
+67 LPNAFNASV
-76 RKESAAQLKIIGKLL
+76 RKDAAAQMKIIGKLL
-91 QDAER
+91 QDAEC

-108 LLVDEVLEYHNYA
+108 LLVDEVLEYHDYA
-121 GSCER
+121 GSCQR

-148 DYIGL
+148 DYTGL

-168 INCTRAMTLIGRDAG
+168 MNCTRAMTLKGRDAG
-183 SHGVL
+183 NQGVL

-217 TLHVEILHETG
+217 TLHVEILHEAGT
-228 RFTGTFQPLD
+228 FTGTFQPLD

-263 GQTGKVIESVTE
+263 GQAGKIIEAVTE

-295 SKLGMGAKQVLDAA
+295 AKLGMGAKQVLDVA

-329 EEQFD
+329 DEQFQ
-334 EAGSVLAVLASLPG
+334 EAGNILAALANLPG
-348 LEQVAENT
+348 LEQIAENT
-356 DSSIKSAAYNTKKV
+356 DCLIKSAAYDTKKV

-378 TGETPSNLSGDESA
+378 TGETPSNLSDDESV
-392 LYHMIAQSFCIQFY
+392 LYRMIAQSFCIQFY

-430 KILNPGWTAF
+430 TILNPGWTAF
-440 IKEEKSDAEKAEKNE
+440 IREQEDEAAED
-455 EQDLPIVHEG
+455 QVLPGVHQN
-465 DGITAA
+465 DNITAA
-471 DVEIK
+471 QVDIK
-476 SKKTK
+476 SQKTK
-481 PPARFTEGM
+481 PPAKFTEGT

-502 ENTDAKKTLKE
+502 EDAEAKKTLKE

-531 ARHLLALQKKNIT
+531 
-544 STDLGRQLVK
+544 
-554 MAPEVLTDPVTT
+554 
-566 AQWESRLS
+566 
-574 AIADGKESLSGFMTD
+574 
-589 QTIQVPEL
+589 
-597 IKAIFALQLD
+597 
-607 PLPGTHLCP
+607 
-616 ECGQPLRRQKSKK
+616 
-629 GSWYWGCFNQQG
+629 
-641 HAKPVFLNDKNGKP
+641 
-655 DLTPKKKI
+655 
-663 EVSKHKCQACG
+663 
-674 KPLVKRE
+674 
-681 SKKKGKG
+681 
-688 GKKNYW
+688 
-694 WGCSGFPECRQT
+694 
-706 YFDDNGKPQFKD
+706 
-718 KKGE
+718 

>member
-1 MRLFIA
+1 MG
-7 EKPSLGR
+7 E
-14 AIAAGLGDAEKR
+14 AEKR
-26 NGYIECGQ
+26 NGYIECGPDI
-34 NVVTWCFGHLLEMD
+34 VTWCFGHLLEMD
-48 KPEEYDEKYRTWKK
+48 QPEAYDEKYKTWKK

-67 LPNSFNASV
+67 LPNAFNASV
-76 RKESAAQLKIIGKLL
+76 RKDAAAQMKIIGKLL
-91 QDAER
+91 QDAEC

-108 LLVDEVLEYHNYA
+108 LLVDEVLEYHDYA
-121 GSCER
+121 GSCQR

-140 LSSMTDNN
+140 LSSMADNN
-148 DYIGL
+148 DYTGL

-168 INCTRAMTLIGRDAG
+168 MNCTRAMTLVGRDAG
-183 SHGVL
+183 SQGVL

-217 TLHVEILHETG
+217 SLHVEILHDAGT
-228 RFTGTFQPLD
+228 FTGTFQPLD
-238 TQKGLDDQGRLINP
+238 IQKGLDDQGRLINP

-263 GQTGKVIESVTE
+263 GQAGKIIEAVTE

-295 SKLGMGAKQVLDAA
+295 AKLGMGAKQVLDVA

-334 EAGSVLAVLASLPG
+334 EAGRVFAVLTNVSG
-348 LEQVAENT
+348 LEQIAGNT
-356 DSSIKSAAYNTKKV
+356 DCLIKSAAYDTKKV

-378 TGETPSNLSGDESA
+378 TGETPSNLSDDESA
-392 LYHMIAQSFCIQFY
+392 LYRMIAQSFCIQFY

-430 KILNPGWTAF
+430 TILNPGWTAF
-440 IKEEKSDAEKAEKNE
+440 IREQEDEDAED
-455 EQDLPIVHEG
+455 QVLPGVHQN
-465 DGITAA
+465 DNVTAA
-471 DVEIK
+471 QVDIK
-476 SKKTK
+476 SQKTK
-481 PPARFTEGM
+481 PPARFTEGT

-502 ENTDAKKTLKE
+502 EDAEAKKTLKE

-531 ARHLLALQKKNIT
+531 ARHLLELQKKNII

-566 AQWESRLS
+566 AKWESRLS

-589 QTIQVPEL
+589 QSIQVPEL
-597 IKAIFALQLD
+597 VKAIFALQLA

-616 ECGQPLRRQKSKK
+616 ECGRPLRRQKSQK
-629 GSWYWGCFNQQG
+629 GSWYWGCFNQDG
-641 HAKPVFLNDKNGKP
+641 HATPVFLNDKNGKP

-663 EVSKHKCQACG
+663 ELSEHKCRACG

-688 GKKNYW
+688 GRKNYW
-694 WGCSGFPECRQT
+694 WGCSGFPECKER
-706 YFDDNGKPQFKD
+706 YFDDNGKPRFNN
-718 KKGE
+718 KGE